1 MSKSKTFW
9 NCDHKL
15 LYLYLALRHRM
26 SPFRVHKLAHAI
38 LKDDFTLKDE
48 MVLDDLYDLGVIT
61 LFQGDALYLDGVVEE
76 D

>member
-1 MSKSKTFW
+1 M
-9 NCDHKL
+9 
-15 LYLYLALRHRM
+15 
-26 SPFRVHKLAHAI
+26 HKLAHAI